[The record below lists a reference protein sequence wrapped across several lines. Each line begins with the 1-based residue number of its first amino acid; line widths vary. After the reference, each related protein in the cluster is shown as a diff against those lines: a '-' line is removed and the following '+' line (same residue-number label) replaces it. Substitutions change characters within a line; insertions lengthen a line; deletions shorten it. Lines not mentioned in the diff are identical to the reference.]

1 MRVLRVDELRW
12 RRAATEIEPRV
23 AAAWWDRRG
32 EVQAR
37 VVGPAHGLDPARI
50 EPVAHDERRAGAG
63 RGREGRDPRVDDR
76 AFAVEKFRELAER
89 RQERPRDVATRGEQ
103 REHRARRVRDLAGP
117 QAIVAAAELRDRAGA
132 RPHAELVR
140 SKSERS

>member
-50 EPVAHDERRAGAG
+50 EPVAHDERRAVAG
-63 RGREGRDPRVDDR
+63 RDREDRDPRVDER
-76 AFAVEKFRELAER
+76 AFAIEKFRQLAER
-89 RQERPRDVATRGEQ
+89 RQRQPAVERIE
-103 REHRARRVRDLAGP
+103 RVG
-117 QAIVAAAELRDRAGA
+117 G
-132 RPHAELVR
+132 LVVL
-140 SKSERS
+140 